1 MNTPITDSTAVI
13 DTLWTQSL
21 QDFLSATAS
30 AQPTPGGGS
39 VAGVTAACGLGLV
52 VMALEISGK
61 RKDVAQPAQ
70 INALLVESRQ
80 VMAQIA
86 GAADADIAAFRAYM
100 AALKLPKD
108 TDDQKRQRAESLQAA
123 VIRATESPLQ
133 AARFMVAALHLATR
147 ALPLTHPHVLSD
159 VGAGAGILEGALKA
173 VLLNVDIN
181 LPGLRDAA
189 FQSACGTARVQL
201 AEEGSRLA
209 AQVLATV
216 ARGRN
221 SPA

>member
-1 MNTPITDSTAVI
+1 MNTPITDSTAVT

-21 QDFLSATAS
+21 RDFLSVTAS

-52 VMALEISGK
+52 VMALEISAK
-61 RKDVAQPAQ
+61 RKDVARPAE
-70 INALLVESRQ
+70 ITALLAESRQ
-80 VMAQIA
+80 VMTQIA

-108 TDDQKRQRAESLQAA
+108 TDDQKRLRAESLQTA

-133 AARFMVAALHLATR
+133 AARFMVAALHLAIR

-173 VLLNVDIN
+173 VLFNVDIN

-189 FQSACGTARVQL
+189 FQSACGMARVQL
-201 AEEGSRLA
+201 AEEGCRLA
-209 AQVLATV
+209 AEVLATV
-216 ARGRN
+216 SRGLGG
-221 SPA
+221 PA